1 MGAAATGAAIAGL
14 MLWKGRRMKN
24 NVAAATVTEVT
35 LMRGEERGIRVRRRE
50 GLGFCCDEGEDEA
63 LMEENLNGDDEGG
76 VRREMKEM
84 GLGNDGR
91 W

>member
-1 MGAAATGAAIAGL
+1 MGAAAIAGL

-24 NVAAATVTEVT
+24 NAAAATVTEVI
-35 LMRGEERGIRVRRRE
+35 LMRGEERGVRVRKRE
-50 GLGFCCDEGEDEA
+50 GLGFCCDEGEGEDDEA
-63 LMEENLNGDDEGG
+63 LMEKNLNGDDEGR
-76 VRREMKEM
+76 VRREMKDT

>member
-1 MGAAATGAAIAGL
+1 MTGTAIAGL

-24 NVAAATVTEVT
+24 NAAAATVTEVI
-35 LMRGEERGIRVRRRE
+35 LMRGEERGVRAWRRE
-50 GLGFCCDEGEDEA
+50 GFGFCCDEGEGAGEDEA
-63 LMEENLNGDDEGG
+63 LMEENLNGDDEGR

-84 GLGNDGR
+84 GLRNDGR